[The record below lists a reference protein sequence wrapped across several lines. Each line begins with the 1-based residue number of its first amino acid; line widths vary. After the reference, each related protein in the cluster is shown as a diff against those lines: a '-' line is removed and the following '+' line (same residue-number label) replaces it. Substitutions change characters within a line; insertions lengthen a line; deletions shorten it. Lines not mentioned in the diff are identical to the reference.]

1 MSKVNKSLNRDC
13 VTALLIILLSVS
25 PIASGAEP
33 ASAPG
38 EQKILT
44 AAQKRLQERVTFTC
58 RNLPIDT
65 VLMQLAEQADID
77 IIKSPNVRGDVT
89 VKITDVPL
97 DEALNN
103 ILAAHKWTYIASENI
118 IRVMPLA
125 EVSVVSG
132 KLLTNIY
139 HITYAD
145 VEQVAKALKEFVSA
159 QGKIAINKGTNHIII
174 TDIETK
180 IEAVDRFIAQI
191 DRETPQ
197 VLVEARIYDITTSEA
212 FDIGVEWAVGR
223 HTPLTTVTHKTE
235 DVRADEHESRTDTY
249 ERITDENLL
258 YEVATDGAGDPI
270 LYPDGSPVWVLDT
283 SQEEELT
290 ERTEKAADTKRTEAP
305 ETVGWEIDEK
315 DTVTTEDKSWWTDS
329 QGKFLPVRKSKP
341 YWGAKFTQE
350 GGGVLRFGLLNDMI
364 DLEIALSML
373 HSQTDAKLLA
383 NPRVLV
389 LDNET
394 ATFKI
399 VREIPYTDQTAT
411 TGATMAQ
418 TRFKDVGVQLQVTP
432 HIARV
437 GMIRLHIV
445 PEFSVAE
452 KQERNPITGELEVP
466 SVNTR
471 KVDTRALVKD
481 GRTVVMG
488 GLRKQET
495 TKGIDKMPL
504 LGDIPLLGNLFRYE
518 TETEITSEV
527 VVFITPRIITEA
539 VLSETEVRQLETIRF
554 PSPPVSKA
562 STEGDFTPEL

>member
-1 MSKVNKSLNRDC
+1 MSKIDKGFNRDC

-25 PIASGAEP
+25 PVASGAEP
-33 ASAPG
+33 APAPG
-38 EQKILT
+38 EQRILT

-103 ILAAHKWTYIASENI
+103 ILAAHNWTYIASENI

-125 EVSVVSG
+125 EVSIVTG

-145 VEQVAKALKEFVSA
+145 VAQVAAALKDFVST

-174 TDIETK
+174 TDIESK

-212 FDIGVEWAVGR
+212 FDIGVQWHAGR

-235 DVRADEHESRTDTY
+235 NVRDDEHKSETYTYDRTIKVVEDEVNPENSGTID
-249 ERITDENLL
+249 ETDW
-258 YEVATDGAGDPI
+258 DI
-270 LYPDGSPVWVLDT
+270 
-283 SQEEELT
+283 
-290 ERTEKAADTKRTEAP
+290 KP
-305 ETVGWEIDEK
+305 ETVGWEIDET

-329 QGKFLPVRKSKP
+329 QGKLLPFRKSKP

-373 HSQTDAKLLA
+373 HSQTDARLLA

-504 LGDIPLLGNLFRYE
+504 LGDIPLLGDLFRYE
-518 TETEITSEV
+518 SETEVISEV

-539 VLSETEVRQLETIRF
+539 VLSETEIRQLESTRF
-554 PSPPVSKA
+554 PGPSVSKVN
-562 STEGDFTPEL
+562 TEGDFTP